1 MTAINSLDELNFAVR
16 KLGQSEVALRE
27 VARIAQQD
35 LARIAVE
42 MSEAERLIVRKNDML
57 NALNLLQLKAQE
69 KNKGVFESLLT
80 SLIQEVMPGKKDEV
94 VLSSAM
100 KNNRASLDFDILC
113 NGNLENISEDKGGS
127 ISNIVAMGLRFIVLA
142 RHPNR
147 RVLLLDEADCHL
159 KSEYIPAFASVMR
172 QLAVKMGI
180 QVIYISHHSPSNFI
194 GYGRVLELYREQGKT
209 HARVSHEESEED
221 KHIESM
227 GAFRYVRLRD
237 YGPHENLFVELAPGL
252 NVITGDID
260 LGKSKVIQAVVDLMG
275 NKGDERRIRH
285 GRPFFNVEIGLEEGM
300 SLSWEYQRK
309 GSKRTLMQ
317 LKSAAGE
324 TLESSDIGTGVP
336 DWLDMYLAMPLV
348 NGENIHFQSQKQ
360 PNYLLSNGEYTS
372 IKRAEML
379 PLGRESRDVHRMI
392 QLFNV
397 RLAGARQTFTVL
409 QKQMAHVKNTLAILA
424 PILDE
429 PMDIDLLDQSVS
441 TLNELA
447 KRKVDLATVAADLES
462 KRSILQ
468 DLAPGLEQLKS
479 MPVAI
484 PELKVKPQMASV
496 FSELEHVLV
505 RRDILGELSQLPAAP
520 KMPTL
525 HNLDALRAMGVE
537 LSGLYKLREMMLGLK
552 NLEQAPQVTL
562 KATPEMRQVMELL
575 TQVNQRRDVVK
586 GQVNACQLQKV
597 KIAQDKKILIEA
609 LGGICPSCLQPME
622 GHDHV

>member
-1 MTAINSLDELNFAVR
+1 MTSINSTDELNFAVR

-80 SLIQEVMPGKKDEV
+80 SLIQEIMPGKKDEV

-127 ISNIVAMGLRFIVLA
+127 IANIVAMGLRFIVLA

-159 KSEYIPAFASVMR
+159 KSEYIPAFAAVMR
-172 QLAVKMGI
+172 QLASKMGI

-194 GYGRVLELYREQGKT
+194 GYGRVLELYRDQGKT

-300 SLSWEYQRK
+300 SLNWEYQRK

-317 LKSAAGE
+317 LKSASGE
-324 TLESSDIGTGVP
+324 VLENSDIGTGVP

-409 QKQMAHVKNTLAILA
+409 QKQMAFVKNTLAILA

-429 PMDIDLLDQSVS
+429 PMDLDLLEQSVS
-441 TLNELA
+441 TLSELT
-447 KRKVDLATVAADLES
+447 KRKIDLAAMATDLEG
-462 KRSILQ
+462 KRSILN
-468 DLAPGLEQLKS
+468 DLKPGLEQLAS
-479 MPVAI
+479 MPVKA
-484 PELKVKPQMASV
+484 PELKVKPQMTNV
-496 FSELEHVLV
+496 FTELEQVLA
-505 RRDILGELSQLPAAP
+505 RRDILEELNQLPCAP
-520 KMPTL
+520 TFPAL
-525 HNLDALRAMGVE
+525 HNLDGLRAMGVE
-537 LSGLYKLREMMLGLK
+537 LGGLYKLRDMMLSLK
-552 NLEQAPQVTL
+552 DIEQAPQVTL
-562 KATPEMRQVMELL
+562 KATPEMRHVVEQL
-575 TQVNQRRDVVK
+575 TQLGQRNDLAK
-586 GQVNACQLQKV
+586 GQVNACRLQKV
-597 KIAQDKKILIEA
+597 KIAHDKQKLIEA
-609 LGGICPSCLQPME
+609 LGGICPSCQQPME